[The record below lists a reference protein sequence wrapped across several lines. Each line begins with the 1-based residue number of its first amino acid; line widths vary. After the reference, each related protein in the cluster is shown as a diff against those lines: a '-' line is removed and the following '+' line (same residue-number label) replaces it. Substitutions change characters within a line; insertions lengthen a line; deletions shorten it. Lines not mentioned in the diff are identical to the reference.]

1 MNAHRT
7 HCLALIGA
15 LLLLLVLS
23 ACGQRSEQNA
33 VQEVQ
38 GTVAPA
44 ASLPGEDD
52 MLVRVEGQPISAYD
66 LQQAMLAMLGPV
78 QTAALDAE
86 GRQKVLDSLVLSRLM
101 AIRTESELD
110 AEQRRAIDKATRAH
124 REQLL
129 VAQYLKQHAAP
140 APVSDAMVKAY
151 YDAHPDAFGG
161 GRVRRYEVLMQVT
174 ATPDGQRDA
183 TLKSLQAAAASSDWR
198 HAAQAS
204 GGKIA
209 FRGGEVNENLLQ
221 PQLVALLEP
230 LKVGEV
236 SALTYLQGRAYIARI
251 SGEQQHEAR
260 PLTEVRAQIRR
271 ALAPLQLKKAV
282 QQVSEELLKNAR
294 VDYVSGAAAATV
306 TAGAE

>member
-1 MNAHRT
+1 MNAQRT
-7 HCLALIGA
+7 NCLALIGA
-15 LLLLLVLS
+15 LLLLVLS

-33 VQEVQ
+33 VQDVQ

-44 ASLPGEDD
+44 ARLPGEDD
-52 MLVRVEGQPISAYD
+52 ILVRVEGEPITAYD
-66 LQQAMLAMLGPV
+66 LQQAMRAMLGPQ
-78 QTAALDAE
+78 QTALLDAK
-86 GRQKVLDSLVLSRLM
+86 GRHKVLESLVLSRLM
-101 AIRTESELD
+101 AIRAESELD
-110 AEQRRAIDKATRAH
+110 APQRRAIETATRAH

-129 VAQYLKQHAAP
+129 VARYLKQHAAP
-140 APVSDAMVKAY
+140 VPVSDDKVKAY
-151 YDAHPDAFGG
+151 YDAHPEAFGG
-161 GRVRRYEVLMQVT
+161 GRVRRYEVLMQVGT
-174 ATPDGQRDA
+174 ASGGQRDE
-183 TLKSLQAAAASSDWR
+183 TLKLLRAAAANSDWQNT
-198 HAAQAS
+198 AQAS
-204 GGKIA
+204 GGNIA
-209 FRGGEVNENLLQ
+209 FRGGEVNATLLQ
-221 PQLVALLEP
+221 PQLMALLEP

-282 QQVSEELLKNAR
+282 QQVSEELLKSAR